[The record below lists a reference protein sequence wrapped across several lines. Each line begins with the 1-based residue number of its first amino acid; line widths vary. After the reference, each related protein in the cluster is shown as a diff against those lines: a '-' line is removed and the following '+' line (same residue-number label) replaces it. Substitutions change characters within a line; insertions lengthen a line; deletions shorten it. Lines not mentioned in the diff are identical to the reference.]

1 MEPDKTG
8 SVNFLTLLKDNCG
21 ASGKGGMNC
30 GFFFSRVF
38 LLDRKSPNCF
48 DERPKPQLMQAP

>member
-8 SVNFLTLLKDNCG
+8 SVNFLALLKDSWG
-21 ASGKGGMNC
+21 ASGKRGMNC
-30 GFFFSRVF
+30 GFFSRVF

-48 DERPKPQLMQAP
+48 DERPKPLLMQAP

>member
-8 SVNFLTLLKDNCG
+8 SVNFLALLKDCWG
-21 ASGKGGMNC
+21 ASGKMGMNC
-30 GFFFSRVF
+30 GFFFLRVF

>member
-8 SVNFLTLLKDNCG
+8 SVNFLALLKDSWG
-21 ASGKGGMNC
+21 GQRKKGNELRIL
-30 GFFFSRVF
+30 FSRVF

-48 DERPKPQLMQAP
+48 DEHPKPLLMRAP